1 MLGDFFINLAASLA
15 YDLMRRGLTRLHRA
29 AWGDEATQAL
39 QHLYERAFAD
49 ALTQAAAHLTP
60 DQQAHLSDLLRRF
73 LADGQ
78 VNDLLLDIAL
88 AQRDPPPDLLRQ
100 RFLGAGF
107 DPDTLP
113 VDFAQMMAGF
123 VHSLREGLREEAG
136 RPQSPLYNR
145 FAVDRL
151 ERVSHSQEELVI
163 LFHQILAGQ
172 REALERWKGLDE
184 QFARLLSALEQALGQ
199 RAVSIGGDATGSI
212 IITGDN
218 ARITIPDGGLL
229 ASRWQAFLHEPQQ
242 ALQQYLSI
250 VADLYQ
256 HIYFP
261 LRRIARRLRLDEVY
275 TPLALIKPASIEALL
290 RHRGAGAPPGRRI
303 RQVDELFRYGRP
315 AALVGILGAGKTT
328 TLQYLAWVYARRPEN
343 RSYWGRDTL
352 IPFYVYT
359 RDLAAC
365 WDERTPFLDALAQ
378 AAARARGRQL
388 LDPLLVKSVL
398 HDALEQRAALIL
410 IDALDEFRPSSETD
424 EAERE
429 RFITALQSQ
438 WELLPFKGNL
448 VLLASRPYRFLN
460 PGGFEQYA
468 LGTPAVDHFAYRLGR
483 AILQTREDLSAVA
496 REAWLEGLTKRIA
509 SPRLREFSQ
518 PFYITLLVALGTGE
532 ETAEESLAWV
542 DGIRRLS
549 DIYRFFLRKTV
560 EWERLKPGRTPP
572 DDVDAAIR
580 VFGHLAYDAF
590 LHRHQAVQTDRQREQ
605 IAADAGLSASQV
617 AHILRFWQETNLLW
631 FDDRDATW
639 QFYHSGFQAFGV
651 AQVLAER
658 PQEADQLRARYEMD
672 PEWETIWELFHSLRG
687 LKADEP

>member
-15 YDLMRRGLTRLHRA
+15 YDLIRRGLTRLRRA
-29 AWGDEATQAL
+29 AWGDEEAQAL
-39 QHLYERAFAD
+39 QRLYERAFVN
-49 ALTQAAAHLTP
+49 ALTQTAAHLAP
-60 DQQAHLSDLLRRF
+60 DQQTHLSDLLRRF
-73 LADGQ
+73 VTDEQ
-78 VNDLLLDIAL
+78 VNTLLLDIAL
-88 AQRDPPPDLLRQ
+88 AQSEPPPGLLRQ
-100 RFLGAGF
+100 RFQEAGF
-107 DPDTLP
+107 APDTLP
-113 VDFAQMMAGF
+113 LDFEQMMTGF

-163 LFHQILAGQ
+163 LFHQILVGQ

-218 ARITIPDGGLL
+218 ARITIPDEGLL
-229 ASRWQAFLHEPQQ
+229 ASRYQAFLREPQQ

-250 VADLYQ
+250 VANLYQ
-256 HIYFP
+256 HLYFP
-261 LRRIARRLRLDEVY
+261 LGRIAGPLRLDEVY
-275 TPLALIKPASIEALL
+275 TPLALIKPAGIEALL
-290 RHRGAGAPPGRRI
+290 RHRGAGAPPGKRI
-303 RQVDELFRYGRP
+303 RRVDELFRYGKP
-315 AALVGILGAGKTT
+315 AALAGILGAGKTT

-352 IPFYVYT
+352 IPFYVYAH
-359 RDLAAC
+359 DLAAC
-365 WDERTPFLDALAQ
+365 WDERTPFPDALAQ

-398 HDALEQRAALIL
+398 HDALEQKVALIL
-410 IDALDEFRPSSETD
+410 IDALDEFRPSSE
-424 EAERE
+424 AERE
-429 RFITALQSQ
+429 RFITALQAQ
-438 WELLPFKGNL
+438 WAIPPFKGNL
-448 VLLASRPYRFLN
+448 LLLTSRPYRFLN

-483 AILQTREDLSAVA
+483 AILQARDDLSEPAQ
-496 REAWLEGLTKRIA
+496 RAWLEGLTERLA
-509 SPRLREFSQ
+509 SPHLREFSQ

-532 ETAEESLAWV
+532 ETAEKSLAWV
-542 DGIRRLS
+542 DGVRRLS

-560 EWERLKPGRTPP
+560 EWERLKPGRTLS
-572 DDVDAAIR
+572 DETDNAIR
-580 VFGHLAYDAF
+580 VFSHLAYDAF
-590 LHRHQAVQTDRQREQ
+590 LHRDRVAQTDSQRER
-605 IAADAGLSASQV
+605 IAAATGLSASQV
-617 AHILRFWQETNLLW
+617 AHILNFWQETNLLW
-631 FDDRDATW
+631 LDDRDATW

-658 PQEADQLRARYEMD
+658 PDEASQLRARYEMD
-672 PEWETIWELFHSLRG
+672 PEWETIWELFFSLRG